1 MQANVNCNG
10 KGCHPWPV
18 RVMKCREG
26 RNHHFYVY
34 ELPPVPSCPMAYCA
48 GNSTFQREL
57 SIFGQ
62 TFILR
67 KRVVPLSLE
76 TCQETIIKGLI
87 SFFPSNSCSIQSKRN
102 VSVRDENYPRQIIL
116 PIRFTCK

>member
-18 RVMKCREG
+18 RVMKCKEG

-48 GNSTFQREL
+48 GNSTFQREFFKFL
-57 SIFGQ
+57 DKPSYYEKG
-62 TFILR
+62 
-67 KRVVPLSLE
+67 LSL
-76 TCQETIIKGLI
+76 C
-87 SFFPSNSCSIQSKRN
+87 PSKLVKKQ
-102 VSVRDENYPRQIIL
+102 
-116 PIRFTCK
+116 